1 MDIKK
6 IRRRIED
13 VLRKSSDE
21 VILKIAKILGV
32 KIDENRNDIR

>member
-13 VLRKSSDE
+13 HLRKAPNST
-21 VILKIAKILGV
+21 ILKIAALLGIKV
-32 KIDENRNDIR
+32 KE

>member
-13 VLRKSSDE
+13 FLRKAPDKT
-21 VILKIAKILGV
+21 ILMVAELLGIKV
-32 KIDENRNDIR
+32 SE

>member
-13 VLRKSSDE
+13 ALRKVASLE
-21 VILKIAKILGV
+21 QLLLIAKILNV
-32 KIDENRNDIR
+32 KID

>member
-13 VLRKSSDE
+13 YLRKAPDE
-21 VILKIAKILGV
+21 TILRIAHILNI
-32 KIDENRNDIR
+32 KTDN